1 MSGSH
6 GPIAPSSSTSG
17 FADSTLSTFPFEL
30 GVLLPPVVPLPA
42 EPDWLPPGSPV
53 APVEPEVSVDD
64 DSAIYFIGYE
74 CAIDAKF
81 TKVHITPKINVFF
94 TIFPPFFNILI
105 FNGYY

>member
-30 GVLLPPVVPLPA
+30 GVLLPSVVPLPV
-42 EPDWLPPGSPV
+42 EPDWFPPDSPV

-74 CAIDAKF
+74 CAIYAKF